1 MLGGK
6 YGVIDLKQKQEV
18 IELYMKGL
26 SERKIEKELPICRNT
41 VRKYIKEFKKSRS
54 KDVRNLP
61 IPESI
66 TSPPKYKHRVSPKR
80 VLTIEIQEKIQYFI
94 SQNEWKKDH
103 YMGKQQMKIIDMHEA
118 LLKEGHTIGYTTVR
132 NFVREIAKKNKEVF
146 IRKHPEPGAEIEF
159 DWGEVKL
166 KIHGK
171 LKAYSLAV
179 FTLPYSNYRF
189 ARVYESETQVC
200 VLDAH
205 SKLIQHI
212 KFVPKSFTYDN
223 MRTVVKTFIGHEK
236 VIHEQIKNL
245 SQYYH
250 FKIRLCN
257 ARKGNEKGSVERS
270 VEYVRRKAFS
280 SEFTFNNIDAA
291 NEHLITTLLDV
302 NKRPHHEHK
311 MSKIQLLEKER
322 EKNGIT
328 MIQPFDAADLVE
340 CRIDKYSTVVINQNH
355 YSVPEGHVGEY
366 CRVKV
371 GAEEIRCF
379 LDNEFLCAHKRSWG
393 LHQWTMDIQ
402 HYLETFKKKKGA
414 LSQSECLNQAPKTI
428 KNIYNTYYIGKEKD
442 FLALLEYV
450 KAKDNL
456 PDVLKAIK
464 KLEELHSSDI
474 SMERIQFI
482 CEQEDNV
489 DSINDPRM
497 KNDIEKQSEANL
509 KAYESIFYREGVM

>member
-6 YGVIDLKQKQEV
+6 YGVIDLKLKQDV
-18 IELYMKGL
+18 IKLYIKGL
-26 SERKIEKELPICRNT
+26 SERKIEKELPISRNT
-41 VRKYIKEFKKSRS
+41 VRKYLREFKESQL

-66 TSPPKYKHRVSPKR
+66 TSPRKYKHRVSPKR
-80 VLTIEIQEKIQYFI
+80 VLTTEIQEKIQYFI
-94 SQNEWKKDH
+94 AQNEWKKNH

-118 LLKEGHTIGYTTVR
+118 LLKEGHTVGYTTIR
-132 NFVREIAKKNKEVF
+132 NFVREISKKNKEVF

-166 KIHGK
+166 EINGKIK
-171 LKAYSLAV
+171 SYSLAV
-179 FTLPYSNYRF
+179 FTLPFSNYRF

-212 KFVPKSFTYDN
+212 KFVPRSFTYDN
-223 MRTVVKTFIGHEK
+223 LRTVVKTFIGHEK
-236 VIHEQIKNL
+236 VIHEQMNNL
-245 SQYYH
+245 AQYYY

-280 SEFTFNNIDAA
+280 SNFIFNTIEAA
-291 NEHLITTLLDV
+291 NEHLITKLVDL
-302 NKRPHHEHK
+302 NARPHHEHK
-311 MSKIQLLEKER
+311 ISKFKLLEKER
-322 EKNGIT
+322 ETNGIN

-379 LDNEFLCAHKRSWG
+379 IDNKFLCWHKRNWG
-393 LHQWTMDIQ
+393 LHQWEMDIE

-414 LSQSECLNQAPKTI
+414 LSQSECLNQAPKAI
-428 KNIYNTYYIGKEKD
+428 KNIYYTYYIGNEKD

-450 KAKDNL
+450 KEKGNL
-456 PDVLKAIK
+456 SDVLKAIN
-464 KLEELHSSDI
+464 KLEELRSSDM
-474 SMERIQFI
+474 STERIKFI
-482 CEQEDNV
+482 CEQDDNV
-489 DSINDPRM
+489 DNINDSSM
-497 KNDIEKQSEANL
+497 KNDIEKQSEENL
-509 KAYESIFYREGVM
+509 KAYETIFYSEGVM